1 MDLTPL
7 VLVIDDTPQSARLLE
22 AMLSPHDPGPPT
34 RRPSDFASRTPP
46 WSLSPEPTFA
56 D

>member
-7 VLVIDDTPQSARLLE
+7 VLVIDDTPQNARLLE
-22 AMLSPHDPGPPT
+22 AMLSPRDSGPPT

-46 WSLSPEPTFA
+46 
-56 D
+56 